1 MTFEQAVERVVGAIP
16 AGEWMTYGE
25 VAAEAGRPGA
35 ARAVGRILGKTAA
48 DLPWW
53 RVVGAGGHITS
64 PAPEEQAARLRA
76 EGWEVTGGRI
86 CGRQSPPETTVAA
99 PSPR

>member
-1 MTFEQAVERVVGAIP
+1 MTFEQAVEQVVGAIP

-35 ARAVGRILGKTAA
+35 ARAVGRILKTTLA

-53 RVVGAGGHITS
+53 RVVGAGGRITS
-64 PAPEEQAARLRA
+64 PVADEQASRLRA
-76 EGWEVTGGRI
+76 EGWEVTSGWIR
-86 CGRQSPPETTVAA
+86 GRQSPPEKTVAA
-99 PSPR
+99 PKPR